1 MVPGANATEGGGSG
15 ESTLFRDGKVSS
27 SLGCG
32 GFQET
37 SPGKEEERVS
47 CFLFLSIE
55 RKTFGFGMVS
65 LFGSL
70 EDAAAG
76 TGTGT
81 RTAVAAGVGTSATAV
96 WARCDLVSSEAV
108 LLCLQRSRRMCV
120 SWVWV
125 AVVRR
130 VWRLGWVSFAGGVSC
145 FLPWTWTWASP
156 SPVPSSPFNRTS

>member
-1 MVPGANATEGGGSG
+1 MVPGANATEGGSG
-15 ESTLFRDGKVSS
+15 EGTLFRDGKASS

-32 GFQET
+32 GFQEIP
-37 SPGKEEERVS
+37 PGEEEENVS

-55 RKTFGFGMVS
+55 RKTFGFGVVS

-70 EDAAAG
+70 EDAAAA
-76 TGTGT
+76 GT
-81 RTAVAAGVGTSATAV
+81 RTGTAVAAAVETSATAV

-156 SPVPSSPFNRTS
+156 SHIPSSPFNRTS